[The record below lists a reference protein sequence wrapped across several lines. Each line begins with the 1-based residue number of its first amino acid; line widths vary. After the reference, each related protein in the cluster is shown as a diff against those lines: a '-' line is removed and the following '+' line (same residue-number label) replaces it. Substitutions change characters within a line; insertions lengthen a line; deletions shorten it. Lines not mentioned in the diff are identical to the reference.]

1 MKDMKSKMILALV
14 ALTACAGLAD
24 DSNTSAQALYWV
36 VSNPVINDFAGQST
50 GNASSYSSSIT
61 DARIKVSGG
70 TAGDNV
76 YLGLWYD
83 GASSADIDS
92 LGLSSGSAS
101 ATWADLGTYG
111 TSDYSFTV
119 ELGNWTS
126 GDWYAV
132 ANGTTT
138 SYNDLVSRG
147 YVSTQGVIS
156 APTFGAWDGGTFT
169 IPEPSSGLLALFGA
183 ALLGLRRKRRA
194 AVA

>member
-14 ALTACAGLAD
+14 ALTACVGLAD
-24 DSNTSAQALYWV
+24 QALYWM
-36 VSNPVINDFAGQST
+36 VSNPVIESFAGQST
-50 GNASSYSSSIT
+50 GTASSYDNI
-61 DARIKVSGG
+61 DGARIKVSGNG
-70 TAGDNV
+70 VDNV
-76 YLGLWYD
+76 YLGLWFD
-83 GASSADIDS
+83 GASTAEVNAMADVS
-92 LGLSSGSAS
+92 LGSSF